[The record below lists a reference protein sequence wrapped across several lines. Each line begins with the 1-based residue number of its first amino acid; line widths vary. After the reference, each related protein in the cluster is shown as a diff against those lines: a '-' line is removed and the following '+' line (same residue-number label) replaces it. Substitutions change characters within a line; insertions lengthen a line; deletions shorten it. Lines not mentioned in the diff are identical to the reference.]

1 MRVSQIM
8 THCLPNVQSNYSFTL
23 RKTDPFLVTIQ
34 VHDVS
39 PEGPVPATLVAG
51 HVVTCEP
58 GIYFVPGLL
67 EPAYADPRMRQ
78 FLNKDAIDTFMHVG
92 GVRIEDN
99 VAVTASGYENLTTC
113 PKTVK
118 EIEEIMRRW

>member
-1 MRVSQIM
+1 
-8 THCLPNVQSNYSFTL
+8 
-23 RKTDPFLVTIQ
+23 
-34 VHDVS
+34 
-39 PEGPVPATLVAG
+39 
-51 HVVTCEP
+51 
-58 GIYFVPGLL
+58 
-67 EPAYADPRMRQ
+67 MRQ